1 MSEQTFEDK
10 LAIQLMECAILVK
23 KGERTNPLVLETLE
37 KLRTFCGTGSG
48 NGVTGGTERRY
59 SNASA
64 TPNSNT
70 TSTTTTVTKPQV
82 INRPLNA
89 VLGKMIGK
97 VGGEEIKKTPE
108 QKTMTSQKNAARV
121 KTDLAAELH
130 NGDHPH
136 NQSGGSSWLPSF
148 GLGGSHS
155 EDGESSSDELFLI
168 LKRKLPKNRLIC
180 IVLYF

>member
-1 MSEQTFEDK
+1 MAEQTFEDK

-37 KLRTFCGTGSG
+37 KLRSFCDVGGSG
-48 NGVTGGTERRY
+48 GSMERRH

-64 TPNSNT
+64 TSNSHTNT
-70 TSTTTTVTKPQV
+70 TTTTVSKPQV
-82 INRPLNA
+82 ISRPLNG

-97 VGGEEIKKTPE
+97 VGGEEVKKTPE
-108 QKTMTSQKNAARV
+108 QKTVTSQKNAARA
-121 KTDLAAELH
+121 KADLATESQ

-136 NQSGGSSWLPSF
+136 HQSAGSSWLPSF

-155 EDGESSSDELFLI
+155 EDGE
-168 LKRKLPKNRLIC
+168 
-180 IVLYF
+180 